1 MATLPGVAVIGAG
14 TVGRTLAGLLRAA
27 GLDVVV
33 GARDPGARAAGR
45 DGAITAVADAIDG
58 AEAVVVA
65 IPGSAVPALA
75 AEHGAQLAGR
85 VVLDA
90 SNDMT
95 GGGAGPL
102 HHREAWNAEAPGAS
116 VFRAFN
122 TLGWD
127 TMARPIVA
135 GERADL
141 LYSGPAGAPDAVAR
155 AVIAATG
162 LRPVR
167 LGGPEAD
174 ALLDGATRLWFA
186 LAMRDGR
193 RRRLAFRV
201 LEEEPG

>member
-1 MATLPGVAVIGAG
+1 MADQTRVAVIGAG
-14 TVGRTLAGLLRAA
+14 AVGRTLATLLRT
-27 GLDVVV
+27 GGIDVVIA
-33 GARDPGARAAGR
+33 ARDPGARPAGW
-45 DGAITAVADAIDG
+45 DGPVAGLADAIDG
-58 AEAVVVA
+58 ADAVVVA
-65 IPGSAVPALA
+65 VPGAAVPALA
-75 AEHGAQLAGR
+75 SEHGARLAGR

-95 GGGAGPL
+95 GGATGAL
-102 HHREAWNAEAPGAS
+102 HHRAAWDADAPGAS

-127 TMARPIVA
+127 TMARPVVA

-141 LYSGPAGAPDAVAR
+141 LYSGPAGAADALAR
-155 AVIAATG
+155 AVIDATG

-167 LGGPEAD
+167 VGGPEAD
-174 ALLDGATRLWFA
+174 GLLDGATRLWFA

-201 LEEEPG
+201 LEEAPL

>member
-1 MATLPGVAVIGAG
+1 MIGAG
-14 TVGRTLAGLLRAA
+14 SVGRTLAQLLQAGGLH
-27 GLDVVV
+27 VVV
-33 GARDPGARAAGR
+33 AVRDPGARPAGW
-45 DGAITAVADAIDG
+45 DGPVQAVADAIDE
-58 AEAVVVA
+58 AQAVVVA
-65 IPGSAVPALA
+65 VPGAAVPALA
-75 AEHGAQLAGR
+75 AEHGARLAGR

-90 SNDMT
+90 SNDMS
-95 GGGAGPL
+95 GGATGPL
-102 HHREAWNAEAPGAS
+102 HHRAAWDAEAPDAS

-127 TMARPIVA
+127 TMARPVVA

-141 LYSGPAGAPDAVAR
+141 LYSGPAGEPDAVAR
-155 AVIAATG
+155 AVIGATG

-167 LGGPEAD
+167 VGGPEAD

-186 LAMRDGR
+186 LAMGGGR